1 LTLVRCTPPGVWG
14 VNREVEPERF
24 RKSTAGRLI
33 RVGRGEEAYW
43 AFVPHDLPPDLD
55 LDLDDEFL
63 ALLAEAE
70 HSLGELKALARTMP
84 DPRLSVGPFIRRE
97 AVFSS
102 RIEGIETDVVHLYAY
117 EAGQPSPPGLGRS
130 GVSESDTWEA
140 LNYVRALE
148 YGLAHMDALPVSLR
162 LIRQLHLSL
171 MGGTIGT
178 RATPGEFRRSQ
189 NWIGGPG
196 STLRDADFVP
206 PPLTEMH
213 SALDAL
219 EKYLHGD
226 GRYPPLVRLALIH
239 YQFEAIHPFIDGNGR
254 IGRMLLPLLV
264 VHWELLPLPLLYLS
278 GFFERH
284 QDEYYQLLIGASERG
299 AWKAWLAFFLR
310 AVTEQAS
317 DAMGRAKQLQDL
329 LTAWRTQLREAGMP
343 SWMLG
348 LADMLFERPLVSGR
362 MVQKRFGVSH
372 PTTMKGFQRFEG
384 MGILRE
390 MTGGQRNKLYL
401 ATAVVKTVE

>member
-1 LTLVRCTPPGVWG
+1 MDA
-14 VNREVEPERF
+14 ERF
-24 RKSTAGRLI
+24 RNSAAGRLI

-55 LDLDDEFL
+55 LDDELL
-63 ALLAEAE
+63 AVLAEAE
-70 HSLGELKALARTMP
+70 RSLGELKSLDRTMS
-84 DPRLSVGPFIRRE
+84 DPRLSVGPFIRSE

-117 EAGQPSPPGLGRS
+117 EAGQPSLPGLGRP
-130 GVSESDTWEA
+130 GVTESDTWEA

-148 YGLAHMDALPVSLR
+148 HGLEHMDALPVSLR
-162 LIRQLHLSL
+162 LIRQLHLRL
-171 MGGTIGT
+171 MGGTIRA

-206 PPLTEMH
+206 APPTEMH

-219 EKYLHGD
+219 EKYLHSD
-226 GRYPPLVRLALIH
+226 DQYPPLVRLALTH

-254 IGRMLLPLLV
+254 VGRMLLPLLLL
-264 VHWELLPLPLLYLS
+264 HWELLPLPLLYLS
-278 GFFERH
+278 GFFQRH
-284 QDEYYQLLIGASERG
+284 QDEYYELLIGVSETG
-299 AWKAWLAFFLR
+299 DWKAWLAFFLR
-310 AVTEQAS
+310 GVAEQANG
-317 DAMGRAKQLQDL
+317 AMTRAKQLRDVV
-329 LTAWRTQLREAGMP
+329 TAWRTPLREAGLP

-348 LADMLFERPLVSGR
+348 LADVLFETPLVSGQ

-372 PTTMKGFQRFEG
+372 PAAMTGLRHLEDMD
-384 MGILRE
+384 ILRE
-390 MTGGQRNKLYL
+390 ITGGQRNRLYL
-401 ATAVVKTVE
+401 ATAVVKTAE

>member
-1 LTLVRCTPPGVWG
+1 MDPD
-14 VNREVEPERF
+14 RF
-24 RKSTAGRLI
+24 KDSTAGRLV

-55 LDLDDEFL
+55 LDDEL
-63 ALLAEAE
+63 LTVLAEAE
-70 HSLGELKALARTMP
+70 RSLGELKALARTTP
-84 DPRLSVGPFIRRE
+84 NPRLSVGPFIRRE

-117 EAGQPSPPGLGRS
+117 EAGQPSLPGLGRT

-162 LIRQLHLSL
+162 LIRQLHLRL
-171 MGGTIGT
+171 MGGTIGE

-189 NWIGGPG
+189 NWIGGPR

-206 PPLTEMH
+206 PPPTEMH

-219 EKYLHGD
+219 EKYLHGG

-239 YQFEAIHPFIDGNGR
+239 YQFEAIHPFVDGNGR
-254 IGRMLLPLLV
+254 VGRMLLPLLV

-278 GFFERH
+278 AFFHRH
-284 QDEYYQLLIGASERG
+284 QDEYYQLLIGVSERG
-299 AWKAWLAFFLR
+299 TWKRWLSFFLR
-310 AVTEQAS
+310 AVAEQAR
-317 DAMGRAKQLQDL
+317 DAMGKAKQLHELQADWHVRL
-329 LTAWRTQLREAGMP
+329 ATDSSAPA
-343 SWMLG
+343 SG
-348 LADMLFERPLVSGR
+348 LADMLFETPVVSIPQ
-362 MVQKRFGVSH
+362 VQHGLNVTYPTAQKHVERLMEAEILHQTGESSH
-372 PTTMKGFQRFEG
+372 GKTFAAWEIFD
-384 MGILRE
+384 I
-390 MTGGQRNKLYL
+390 
-401 ATAVVKTVE
+401 VKTP